1 MIRGGY
7 NAGIKKVKKFCIVLA
22 YSYLCRAMKKL
33 VALFVLLLTLACC
46 TTEADRTRMRA
57 ALDSINQ
64 RNRND
69 QPFTVQD
76 VEPYVQFFDR
86 HGTSNDRLLAHYLLG
101 RAYHEQG
108 EAPMALECYQKAAE
122 CADTTSKDCDYRQ
135 LCRVH
140 AQMAQIYYE
149 QGLYREQLVF
159 QRLASKHA
167 WKSKDT
173 LAALMSYTQENE
185 AYRNLNMPDSLL
197 YIIAVR

>member
-1 MIRGGY
+1 M
-7 NAGIKKVKKFCIVLA
+7 FCIVLA